1 MLLSLLWWRDRLVDH
16 LTVTG
21 ILLLLLSDLV
31 SNPVLDL
38 SPSVLDLSSTVLDR
52 EGSTISLGDEVGVGC
67 GETRGHNG
75 GPGSHD
81 LLRVDGGVEL
91 GAREEVLEYLLNN
104 RELGQTSDNDNVRD
118 GALIHL
124 GPV

>member
-1 MLLSLLWWRDRLVDH
+1 M
-16 LTVTG
+16 
-21 ILLLLLSDLV
+21 LLSDLI
-31 SNPVLDL
+31 SNPI
-38 SPSVLDLSSTVLDR
+38 LDLSSTVLDR
-52 EGSTISLGDEVGVGC
+52 EGSTISLRDEVGVGC
-67 GETRGHNG
+67 GAMRGHNG
-75 GPGSHD
+75 SPSSHD
-81 LLRVDGGVEL
+81 FLRVDGGVDL